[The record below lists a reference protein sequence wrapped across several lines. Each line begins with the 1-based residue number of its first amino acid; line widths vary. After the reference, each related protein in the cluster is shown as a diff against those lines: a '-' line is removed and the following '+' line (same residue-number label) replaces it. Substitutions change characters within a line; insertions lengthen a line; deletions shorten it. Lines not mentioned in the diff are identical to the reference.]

1 MLRVE
6 EISKKFWEKDKG
18 EFYAVKKNS
27 FEVNKGEVFGLLGPN
42 GAGKTTLLRMLMHI
56 LKPSTGKIYVEG
68 RSLEENL
75 YEFKKKISFLSEN
88 TKLYEKLSPNE
99 LLDYFGQLYEIEKEV
114 IEERKEKIFEKLHMN
129 GFRNKQIGKLSTGQK
144 QKTSLARTMIN
155 DADIYILDEPTL
167 GLDIITSKAIIDF
180 IKEKSKEGKTIIFST
195 HYMEEAEY
203 LCDRIALF
211 HRGEILDIDTLSN
224 YKSKGRGQ
232 NLREIFLSYIDE
244 SEAEL
249 DEKNL

>member
-56 LKPSTGKIYVEG
+56 LKPSTGTIYVEG

>member
-1 MLRVE
+1 MLKVE
-6 EISKKFWEKDKG
+6 EISKKFWEKGKG

-27 FEVNKGEVFGLLGPN
+27 FEIDKGEVFGILGPN
-42 GAGKTTLLRMLMHI
+42 GAGKTTLLRMLIHI

-75 YEFKKKISFLSEN
+75 DEFKKKISFLSEN
-88 TKLYEKLSPNE
+88 TKLYEKLSPSE

-129 GFRNKQIGKLSTGQK
+129 GFRDKQIGKLSTGQK

-211 HRGEILDIDTLSN
+211 HKGKILDIDTLSN

>member
-18 EFYAVKKNS
+18 EFYAVEKNS
-27 FEVNKGEVFGLLGPN
+27 FEINKGEVFGLLGPN
-42 GAGKTTLLRMLMHI
+42 GAGKTTLLRMLI
-56 LKPSTGKIYVEG
+56 NTLEPSSGGVFIEG
-68 RSLEENL
+68 RSLKDNL
-75 YEFKKKISFLSEN
+75 DEFKKRISFLSEN

-99 LLDYFGQLYEIEKEV
+99 LLDYFGELYEIDKKT
-114 IEERKEKIFEKLHMN
+114 ISERKTDLFEKLAMN
-129 GFRNKQIGKLSTGQK
+129 EFKDKQIGKLSTGQK

-167 GLDIITSKAIIDF
+167 GLDIITSKAIIEF
-180 IKEKSKEGKTIIFST
+180 IKEKSREGKTIVFST

-211 HRGEILDIDTLSN
+211 HKGKILDIDTLSN
-224 YKSKGRGQ
+224 YKNKGRGD
-232 NLREIFLSYIDE
+232 NLREIFLSYINE
-244 SEAEL
+244 VEEGKN
-249 DEKNL
+249 EKNL

>member
-224 YKSKGRGQ
+224 YKIKGRGQ